1 MDSNDRSRIDLARQK
16 LDQLLSNGEL
26 RDAVLLV
33 FGNKKDLPGAM
44 PLEEV
49 MEKLDLNSIP
59 FRTWFIHPSC
69 SVTGDGIQEGLEWLC
84 KAVKLA

>member
-1 MDSNDRSRIDLARQK
+1 MDSNDRSRIDLARHE
-16 LDQLLSNGEL
+16 LAQLLSNGEL

-49 MEKLDLNSIP
+49 MEK
-59 FRTWFIHPSC
+59 
-69 SVTGDGIQEGLEWLC
+69 
-84 KAVKLA
+84 AVKRRI

>member
-1 MDSNDRSRIDLARQK
+1 MDSSDRSRINLARQE
-16 LDQLLSNGEL
+16 LDQLLSQGEL

-49 MEKLDLNSIP
+49 MEKLDLNNIP
-59 FRTWFIHPSC
+59 FRRWLIHPSC
-69 SVTGDGIQEGLEWLC
+69 SVTGDGLQYGLEWLC
-84 KAVKLA
+84 KAVVK